1 MSSSWFMPKNAGE
14 SIKWIKSPCFFCCCN
29 WRCSCPP
36 CFEAAHSPPG
46 SSLSTTRGSLT
57 WDADGLRPTYGPKQ
71 LQVLCHFLPQPSINQ
86 FFKTKTY
93 NCLTIIHP
101 HPILKFHMV
110 FLFTERSEV
119 FFAKKNLGT
128 EGWYTHGLHRKPPC
142 HVLIGWSRW
151 PVLTLVRLLKFQ
163 CTNLLLHTVCKVLIP
178 GAEPDYHL
186 HRRQLSF
193 HC

>member
-119 FFAKKNLGT
+119 FFLQKKPRNR
-128 EGWYTHGLHRKPPC
+128 GLVHAWTSQKAAVSCSDRVVEMTGPHSRPVAEVPVHESPPAHR
-142 HVLIGWSRW
+142 V
-151 PVLTLVRLLKFQ
+151 
-163 CTNLLLHTVCKVLIP
+163 
-178 GAEPDYHL
+178 
-186 HRRQLSF
+186 
-193 HC
+193 